1 MVYALGL
8 GDELI
13 AVSHDCDFP
22 PDVANK
28 TRLTSIDIAPSE
40 LDSRK
45 LDDWV
50 SSKVHKGISIY
61 HIDPEI
67 LRQANPELILTQEL
81 CEVCAPSFS
90 DVESACRILDG
101 KPRIV
106 SLEPTGLAEILENI
120 LRVGKET
127 GREEQAMR
135 LVASLRKRIDSV
147 ESAAKAARH
156 RPSVLCVEWIDPIFI
171 AGHWVPEM
179 VQLAG
184 GVDGLGRIH
193 RPSTKF
199 DWARIQEYDP
209 DLIVLM
215 PCGFD
220 LGRTMKEAR
229 ALDTNRD
236 WRTLRAVRNQRVF
249 AVNGSAYFNR
259 PGPRIVE
266 GLEIL
271 AEILHPEIFSG
282 LAPANSYELLA

>member
-1 MVYALGL
+1 
-8 GDELI
+8 
-13 AVSHDCDFP
+13 
-22 PDVANK
+22 
-28 TRLTSIDIAPSE
+28 
-40 LDSRK
+40 
-45 LDDWV
+45 
-50 SSKVHKGISIY
+50 
-61 HIDPEI
+61 
-67 LRQANPELILTQEL
+67 
-81 CEVCAPSFS
+81 
-90 DVESACRILDG
+90 
-101 KPRIV
+101 
-106 SLEPTGLAEILENI
+106 
-120 LRVGKET
+120 
-127 GREEQAMR
+127 
-135 LVASLRKRIDSV
+135 
-147 ESAAKAARH
+147 
-156 RPSVLCVEWIDPIFI
+156 VLCVEWIDPIFI

-282 LAPANSYELLA
+282 LAPANSYERLA